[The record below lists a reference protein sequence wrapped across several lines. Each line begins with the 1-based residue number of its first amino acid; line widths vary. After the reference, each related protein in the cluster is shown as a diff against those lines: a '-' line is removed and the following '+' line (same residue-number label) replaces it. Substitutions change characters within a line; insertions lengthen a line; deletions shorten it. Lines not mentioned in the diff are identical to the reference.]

1 MASVIATAG
10 LCLADSV
17 TFQSDTLNGWSEIPF
32 PEQDEVL

>member
-17 TFQSDTLNGWSEIPF
+17 TFESDALNGWSQIPF
-32 PEQDEVL
+32 PEQGEFL